1 MNPTLGAGRSPADAV
16 MDLAALLDREF
27 CLDWL
32 EELTG
37 MRASAILAV
46 LEEEVQRQV
55 LTRKG
60 PATYVFR
67 DDRKRA
73 ELLGKIPRADE
84 RRHRRGIVAVL
95 TRDLPDDD
103 SKALELAGHLL
114 HLQNDWRDCQWLVR
128 AGEIHVQAFRREK
141 ALLCFEKVITELAEK
156 RGENEDRLYVKAVLG
171 HSSNI
176 AVRVDASRSLGWL
189 REGKKR
195 AKILKGESYE
205 LLLEMHMAK
214 YEWLRSD
221 FEAGLKR
228 FRRALARV
236 QALNDPDLVRQTS
249 KFTTTFLFW
258 QGRFKDV
265 VSTHESTLPD
275 VEKHPIGHFPLVT
288 SMMVG
293 YCYTAASRLTQGLG
307 MLDAIRE
314 HCLNNGDRYLA
325 AYASTIISMAMLSIN
340 RPEEALRHLEAA
352 SEETGSSRNSAADL
366 VVSALL
372 ALASYRLQ
380 DKSASAEHLRKF
392 VANRRE
398 SQAINSTLPPY
409 LIELCWA
416 VERGQLP
423 AIPGLSFGDEIG
435 RMVTSKSL
443 FVKGIG
449 LRYQAM
455 FCAAKGSP
463 TEKVRRSFLLSE
475 KWLKASGSE
484 PELAKTRLELARH
497 CFSTGDERNG
507 KRAMKSASCA
517 LGSSRTEL
525 IPDDLKP
532 FLQDTSP
539 DQTILAELMALRP
552 EMILGSENRKLLPQI
567 VATANRL
574 TGGERGALLLVDHTA
589 TTPALRLKAS
599 KNLTVEQLEHPSF
612 EASRQIMEGVLRSAE
627 GRIFEVSCAGHGE
640 PKETIR
646 SGVCVPVWMGQ
657 GAVGVLY
664 CDNRLLPD
672 MFKEDHLHL
681 LEYCAALASLELE
694 NLNTRAELQQLR
706 SKQRELEESVDWEA
720 GPLRRVDGVLG
731 VSAAINRVL
740 AAVERVAKTDTAV
753 LILGETGVGKNVLA
767 EAIHRQSLRAD
778 GRFVTVQCS
787 ALAEGLITSELFGHE
802 KGAFTGASDRRIG
815 RFELAHG
822 GTLFL
827 DEVGDLSLDIQ
838 ARLLRVLQSKEFER
852 VGGGREILTSD
863 FRLIAATNRDLEEDV
878 RAKRFREDLFYRIN
892 VFPISIPP
900 LRQRKEDLPL
910 LAQHFLTLHSA
921 RQGKEFRNLRQGVLD
936 EMTAYDWPGNIR
948 ELENVIQR
956 GVISSRPP
964 EFQLPRLGKAQ
975 PDAPSEHRFDSL
987 KDKER
992 EHILGALRACGG
1004 KIHGPGGAA
1013 ELLEINASTLTSRIK
1028 KLGIARPQRS
1038 SPAA

>member
-1 MNPTLGAGRSPADAV
+1 MNPTPSAARAPAVAV

-46 LEEEVQRQV
+46 LEEEVERQV

-73 ELLGKIPRADE
+73 ELVAKIPEADE
-84 RRHRRGIVAVL
+84 QRYRRGIVGVL
-95 TRDLPDDD
+95 TRDLGDDD
-103 SKALELAGHLL
+103 EKALELADHLL

-128 AGEIHVQAFRREK
+128 AGEIHVHAFRREK
-141 ALLCFEKVITELAEK
+141 ALLCFEKVIAELASK
-156 RGENEDRLYVKAVLG
+156 RGEDEDRLYVKAVLG

-176 AVRVDASRSLGWL
+176 AARIDASQSLGWL

-195 AKILKGESYE
+195 AKLLKGESYE

-214 YEWLRSD
+214 YEWLQSE

-236 QALNDPDLVRQTS
+236 QALNDPDLLRQTS
-249 KFTTTFLFW
+249 RFTTLFLFW

-265 VSTHESTLPD
+265 VSAHESTLPD
-275 VEKHPIGHFPLVT
+275 VERHPIGHFYLVT

-314 HCLNNGDRYLA
+314 HCLNHGDRYLA
-325 AYASTIISMAMLSIN
+325 AYASTIIAMAMLSIN

-352 SEETGSSRNSAADL
+352 SKETGGSRNSAADL
-366 VVSALL
+366 VVSVLL
-372 ALASYRLQ
+372 ALAWYRLQ

-392 VANRRE
+392 VADRRE

-423 AIPGLSFGDEIG
+423 PVPGLSFADEIG

-455 FCAAKGSP
+455 SWAAKGLA
-463 TEKVRRSFLLSE
+463 TEKIRRAFLLSE
-475 KWLKASGSE
+475 KWLKASGSD

-497 CFSTGDERNG
+497 CFSAGDERNG
-507 KRAMKSASCA
+507 KRAMRLASCA
-517 LGSSRTEL
+517 LGSSRTDL
-525 IPDDLKP
+525 VPDDLRP
-532 FLQDTSP
+532 FLQDATP
-539 DQTILAELMALRP
+539 DNAILAELMALRP
-552 EMILGSENRKLLPQI
+552 EMVLGAENRKLLPQI

-574 TGGERGALLLVDHTA
+574 TGGERGALLLVDETA
-589 TTPALRLKAS
+589 TPPGLRLKAS

-612 EASRQIMEGVLRSAE
+612 AASREIMEGVLRCAE
-627 GRIFEVSCAGHGE
+627 GRIFEVSCAGYGH
-640 PKETIR
+640 PKEAIR
-646 SGVCVPVWMGQ
+646 SGVCVPLLTGPK
-657 GAVGVLY
+657 AVGVLY

-672 MFKEDHLHL
+672 LFKEDHLHL

-706 SKQRELEESVDWEA
+706 FKQRELDESVEWDA
-720 GPLRRVDGVLG
+720 DPLRRADGVLG

-753 LILGETGVGKNVLA
+753 LILGETGVGKNVVA
-767 EAIHRQSLRAD
+767 EAIHRQSLRAN

-787 ALAEGLITSELFGHE
+787 ALAEGLIASELFGHE
-802 KGAFTGASDRRIG
+802 KGAFTGARDRRIG
-815 RFELAHG
+815 RFELAHE
-822 GTLFL
+822 GTLFM
-827 DEVGDLSLDIQ
+827 DEVGDLSLEIQ

-863 FRLIAATNRDLEEDV
+863 FRLIAATNRNLEEDV
-878 RAKRFREDLFYRIN
+878 RAKCFREDLFYRIN
-892 VFPISIPP
+892 VFPIYIPP
-900 LRQRKEDLPL
+900 LRQRKEDIPL
-910 LAQHFLTLHSA
+910 LAQHFLSLHSA
-921 RQGKEFRNLRQGVLD
+921 RQGKEFRKLRQGVLD
-936 EMTAYDWPGNIR
+936 QMTAYDWPGNIR

-956 GVISSRPP
+956 GVISSRAP
-964 EFQLPRLGKAQ
+964 EFQLPRLGAAQ
-975 PDAPSEHRFDSL
+975 PEVPKEHRVESL
-987 KDKER
+987 KNKER
-992 EHILGALRACGG
+992 EYILGALHASGG

-1013 ELLEINASTLTSRIK
+1013 ELLEINPSTLTSRIK